1 MFIKSAIF
9 EVTISPKK
17 SYSLL
22 AFEGIH
28 SVTRKNFFVHSEIDV
43 SLISQEK
50 LRERERETRK
60 RKEREEQE
68 MERVRLK
75 IRRKEAAASYQALL
89 VEKIKDH
96 KVNSHQSCITQI
108 RKIGN

>member
-1 MFIKSAIF
+1 LK
-9 EVTISPKK
+9 V
-17 SYSLL
+17 Y
-22 AFEGIH
+22 
-28 SVTRKNFFVHSEIDV
+28 SVTCKNFFVHSEIDV
-43 SLISQEK
+43 SLVSQDK

-75 IRRKEAAASYQALL
+75 IRRKEAVASYQALV
-89 VEKIKDH
+89 VEKIKDS
-96 KVNSHQSCITQI
+96 KVISRQSCTSKI